1 MVYTE
6 VRIDKYNQ
14 DTNQLWR
21 IVPYHHVVYTEKT
34 SQQKTEYKPLIQVNS
49 SIKVTSPGPNEDYG
63 LGYQYEPN
71 NIKEVKV

>member
-6 VRIDKYNQ
+6 VRIEKYNQ

-34 SQQKTEYKPLIQVNS
+34 SQ
-49 SIKVTSPGPNEDYG
+49 
-63 LGYQYEPN
+63 
-71 NIKEVKV
+71 